1 MKFNYQNTF
10 YSSTSLDKAFKY
22 ALDVEKRP
30 DWQPALKSA
39 RLLDEKPIKLGSLFE
54 EDGQT
59 GLMVLEFVELKNNKR
74 IRYKTVK
81 GKGAFADI
89 SWDFATKE
97 NQTQIHLSIT
107 LVPEGIYKMLF
118 PLIFPLIIKPQIKKE
133 FSILKGELDK
143 LK

>member
-1 MKFNYQNTF
+1 MKYNYQDTF
-10 YSSTSLDKAFKY
+10 YSSTSLDKTYKY

-30 DWQPALKSA
+30 EWQSALKSA
-39 RLLDEKPIKLGSLFE
+39 RLLDEEPIKLGSLFE

-59 GLMVLEFVELKNNKR
+59 GIMVLEFVELEINKR

-89 SWDFATKE
+89 SWDFETKE
-97 NQTQIHLSIT
+97 NQTQLHLSIT
-107 LVPEGIYKMLF
+107 LIPQGIYKILF
-118 PLIFPLIIKPQIKKE
+118 PLIFPIIIKPQIKKE
-133 FSILKGELDK
+133 FGILKNELDK